1 MAKWLTVLV
10 FALLALHF
18 GEAMAAPSPT
28 SLVSVSGIEMTHLI
42 GGKQKGSATTNSD
55 QKTRSA
61 TQKKKG
67 SIFHCPMWCTCGCI
81 LGTCKG
87 SGCLPKDKS
96 Q

>member
-1 MAKWLTVLV
+1 MAKWMIV
-10 FALLALHF
+10 FALALLALHF

-28 SLVSVSGIEMTHLI
+28 SLVSVSGTDMTHLI
-42 GGKQKGSATTNSD
+42 GSKKKGSATTNSD
-55 QKTRSA
+55 QTRSA

-67 SIFHCPMWCTCGCI
+67 SIFYCSPLCTCGCI

-87 SGCLPKDKS
+87 THCLPKAMS